1 MDIVDRLI
9 ERARQRRRAV
19 VLPEGDDPRI
29 IEAARRLHDD
39 GIARPI
45 LIGEPATLEHAAACA
60 NVSLDPIDIVSPST
74 SGALDGYASLYIEGR
89 PKASER
95 VAKRLLAKPLFYAAM
110 AVKAGDAD
118 ALVAGAT
125 QPTARV
131 IEAGLMSVGLA
142 EGIATPS
149 SFFLMVPCEVGEPL
163 VFADCAVTID
173 PDADALADI
182 AIVSAAS
189 AERLL
194 GVTARVAM
202 LSFSTH
208 GSAKHERVEKVRRAV
223 EIVRA
228 RAPELAIDGE
238 LQADAA
244 IVPRVAALKIK
255 SPSDVAAG
263 PTSSSS
269 RTSTPATSATSS
281 ASTWAAC
288 ARSVPSCRAS
298 RGRSAISR
306 AARRSTT
313 SWPPPQSPLRWPDL
327 HLSPLL
333 RPPSHVQPPGE
344 GQSGRPVPSLCRL
357 VPSHP
362 DSRRVQCALFRRA
375 ASRDECS
382 RTGVPAPSTPV
393 LTDRPL

>member
-9 ERARQRRRAV
+9 ERVETAHRRTV

-29 IEAARRLHDD
+29 IKAARRLHDD

-45 LIGEPATLEHAAACA
+45 LIGARAVLEDAAASA
-60 NVSLDPIDIVSPST
+60 NVSLEPIDIVSPST

-149 SFFLMVPCEVGEPL
+149 SFFIMVPRGSDPL

-182 AIVSAAS
+182 AIASAAS

-208 GSAKHERVEKVRRAV
+208 GSAQHERVEKVRRAV
-223 EIVRA
+223 EIVRSRAPGARDRRRAPGGCRTSCRGSPRSRSRA
-228 RAPELAIDGE
+228 RAMSRARPM
-238 LQADAA
+238 
-244 IVPRVAALKIK
+244 
-255 SPSDVAAG
+255 
-263 PTSSSS
+263 SSCF

-288 ARSVPSCRAS
+288 ARSAPSCRAS
-298 RGRSAISR
+298 RGPCATSR
-306 AARRSTT
+306 AARRSMT
-313 SWPPPQSPLRWPDL
+313 SWPPT
-327 HLSPLL
+327 
-333 RPPSHVQPPGE
+333 
-344 GQSGRPVPSLCRL
+344 
-357 VPSHP
+357 
-362 DSRRVQCALFRRA
+362 AITA
-375 ASRDECS
+375 AM
-382 RTGVPAPSTPV
+382 A
-393 LTDRPL
+393 